1 MIRDELETPTTFA
14 NSKFVKSTNIDEK
27 VTKQY
32 FDCCLTKQEAVILF
46 YELSQSAKLHFDF
59 LILFF
64 VEVKMSVA
72 NFDFQA
78 LTRLPPFC
86 CAAVHCILLNP
97 PPPPPPKKKKVS
109 FHFSPEKTA

>member
-78 LTRLPPFC
+78 LTRLPPF
-86 CAAVHCILLNP
+86 ILAP
-97 PPPPPPKKKKVS
+97 PFILDIYLHNIYFDNS
-109 FHFSPEKTA
+109 NNLDL